1 MKNIFFRTTSLW
13 ASVLYMALGL
23 VLTFWPG
30 MSGTVFCWGIAA
42 ALILYAAHSFWYFIK
57 ARNLGFTAGGT
68 LVIGILCLAFGIFCF
83 SRPYVVLSFLPI
95 ALGIM
100 LLVDGIGKM
109 PLAVDALSVYSP
121 YRFWVL
127 ISAVLPL
134 ILGIVL
140 LVNPFRAAKAAI
152 MFFGISILADGL
164 FELITY
170 TAAPRRKI
178 RVQGHP
184 LNNLFAITGNIYRM
198 TERTSR
204 RRASHNCN
212 KRSTVSLCGT
222 VLLF

>member
-170 TAAPRRKI
+170 IQQRRAEN
-178 RVQGHP
+178 P
-184 LNNLFAITGNIYRM
+184 ST
-198 TERTSR
+198 RTS
-204 RRASHNCN
+204 AKQPFCN
-212 KRSTVSLCGT
+212 NRQHIPYDRTYVAKTSIAQLQ
-222 VLLF
+222 

>member
-1 MKNIFFRTTSLW
+1 MLAKIYSFGLQGIDGYSVSVEIDINNGLPGTEIVGLPNTATKESKERVRSALKNSGFR
-13 ASVLYMALGL
+13 
-23 VLTFWPG
+23 LTPKRI
-30 MSGTVFCWGIAA
+30 TV
-42 ALILYAAHSFWYFIK
+42 
-57 ARNLGFTAGGT
+57 NLAPADTKKEG
-68 LVIGILCLAFGIFCF
+68 
-83 SRPYVVLSFLPI
+83 SYYDLPI

-170 TAAPRRKI
+170 I
-178 RVQGHP
+178 QQ
-184 LNNLFAITGNIYRM
+184 
-198 TERTSR
+198 
-204 RRASHNCN
+204 RRAEKSEY
-212 KRSTVSLCGT
+212 KDIR
-222 VLLF
+222 

>member
-100 LLVDGIGKM
+100 LLVDGIGKCHSPLM
-109 PLAVDALSVYSP
+109 PSRCTAPTASGYSSPP
-121 YRFWVL
+121 YCRSF
-127 ISAVLPL
+127 SA
-134 ILGIVL
+134 
-140 LVNPFRAAKAAI
+140 
-152 MFFGISILADGL
+152 SCC
-164 FELITY
+164 
-170 TAAPRRKI
+170 
-178 RVQGHP
+178 
-184 LNNLFAITGNIYRM
+184 
-198 TERTSR
+198 S
-204 RRASHNCN
+204 
-212 KRSTVSLCGT
+212 
-222 VLLF
+222 

>member
-13 ASVLYMALGL
+13 ASVIYMALGL

-57 ARNLGFTAGGT
+57 ARNLGFTASGT

-95 ALGIM
+95 A
-100 LLVDGIGKM
+100 
-109 PLAVDALSVYSP
+109 
-121 YRFWVL
+121 
-127 ISAVLPL
+127 
-134 ILGIVL
+134 LGIVL

-170 TAAPRRKI
+170 IQQRRTEKSEYKDI
-178 RVQGHP
+178 R
-184 LNNLFAITGNIYRM
+184 
-198 TERTSR
+198 
-204 RRASHNCN
+204 
-212 KRSTVSLCGT
+212 
-222 VLLF
+222 

>member
-68 LVIGILCLAFGIFCF
+68 LGIGILCLAFGIFCF

-109 PLAVDALSVYSP
+109 PLAVDALSA
-121 YRFWVL
+121 YR
-127 ISAVLPL
+127 
-134 ILGIVL
+134 
-140 LVNPFRAAKAAI
+140 
-152 MFFGISILADGL
+152 D
-164 FELITY
+164 
-170 TAAPRRKI
+170 RKST
-178 RVQGHP
+178 R
-184 LNNLFAITGNIYRM
+184 LN
-198 TERTSR
+198 S
-204 RRASHNCN
+204 SHA
-212 KRSTVSLCGT
+212 T
-222 VLLF
+222 

>member
-30 MSGTVFCWGIAA
+30 MSGTVFCWGI
-42 ALILYAAHSFWYFIK
+42 
-57 ARNLGFTAGGT
+57 G
-68 LVIGILCLAFGIFCF
+68 VLCLAFGIFCF

-140 LVNPFRAAKAAI
+140 LVNPFRAAKAAS

-170 TAAPRRKI
+170 I
-178 RVQGHP
+178 QQ
-184 LNNLFAITGNIYRM
+184 
-198 TERTSR
+198 
-204 RRASHNCN
+204 RRAEKSEY
-212 KRSTVSLCGT
+212 KDIR
-222 VLLF
+222 

>member
-170 TAAPRRKI
+170 I
-178 RVQGHP
+178 QQ
-184 LNNLFAITGNIYRM
+184 
-198 TERTSR
+198 
-204 RRASHNCN
+204 RRAENPSTRISAKQPFCN
-212 KRSTVSLCGT
+212 NRQHIPFDRTHVAKTSIAQLQ
-222 VLLF
+222 

>member
-57 ARNLGFTAGGT
+57 ARNLGFTASGT

-170 TAAPRRKI
+170 NISFDHI
-178 RVQGHP
+178 RF
-184 LNNLFAITGNIYRM
+184 LFYCF
-198 TERTSR
+198 
-204 RRASHNCN
+204 SHIRN
-212 KRSTVSLCGT
+212 KDVIS
-222 VLLF
+222 VLEGKCFMIFFCQEWEHSPVDQV

>member
-1 MKNIFFRTTSLW
+1 MKKGGYFTDYSILGRSPLFRGIP
-13 ASVLYMALGL
+13 AGDFGVLLEHLKAETRSYKKGD
-23 VLTFWPG
+23 
-30 MSGTVFCWGIAA
+30 
-42 ALILYAAHSFWYFIK
+42 LICH
-57 ARNLGFTAGGT
+57 AGEHT
-68 LVIGILCLAFGIFCF
+68 N
-83 SRPYVVLSFLPI
+83 

-170 TAAPRRKI
+170 I
-178 RVQGHP
+178 QQ
-184 LNNLFAITGNIYRM
+184 
-198 TERTSR
+198 
-204 RRASHNCN
+204 RRAEKSEY
-212 KRSTVSLCGT
+212 KDIR
-222 VLLF
+222 

>member
-1 MKNIFFRTTSLW
+1 MKKGGYFTDYSILGRSPLFRGIP
-13 ASVLYMALGL
+13 AGDFGVLLEHLKAETRSYKKGDLICHAGEHTNALGL

-170 TAAPRRKI
+170 I
-178 RVQGHP
+178 QQ
-184 LNNLFAITGNIYRM
+184 
-198 TERTSR
+198 
-204 RRASHNCN
+204 RRAE
-212 KRSTVSLCGT
+212 KAEYKDIR
-222 VLLF
+222 

>member
-170 TAAPRRKI
+170 
-178 RVQGHP
+178 
-184 LNNLFAITGNIYRM
+184 NLFAITGNTYRL
-198 TERTSR
+198 TECTSR
-204 RRASHNCN
+204 GIVC
-212 KRSTVSLCGT
+212 L
-222 VLLF
+222 

>member
-127 ISAVLPL
+127 ISAVT
-134 ILGIVL
+134 
-140 LVNPFRAAKAAI
+140 K
-152 MFFGISILADGL
+152 D
-164 FELITY
+164 ELIEG
-170 TAAPRRKI
+170 AALYLRIYFLGMPA
-178 RVQGHP
+178 
-184 LNNLFAITGNIYRM
+184 LAIYNFGN
-198 TERTSR
+198 
-204 RRASHNCN
+204 A
-212 KRSTVSLCGT
+212 
-222 VLLF
+222 VLT

>member
-13 ASVLYMALGL
+13 ASVIYMALGL

-68 LVIGILCLAFGIFCF
+68 
-83 SRPYVVLSFLPI
+83 YVVLSFLPI

-170 TAAPRRKI
+170 I
-178 RVQGHP
+178 QQ
-184 LNNLFAITGNIYRM
+184 
-198 TERTSR
+198 
-204 RRASHNCN
+204 RRAEKSEY
-212 KRSTVSLCGT
+212 KDIR
-222 VLLF
+222 

>member
-68 LVIGILCLAFGIFCF
+68 LVIGVLCLAFGIFCF

-109 PLAVDALSVYSP
+109 PLAVDTLSAYSP

-127 ISAVLPL
+127 VSAVLPL

-170 TAAPRRKI
+170 IQQRRTEKSEYKDI
-178 RVQGHP
+178 R
-184 LNNLFAITGNIYRM
+184 
-198 TERTSR
+198 
-204 RRASHNCN
+204 
-212 KRSTVSLCGT
+212 
-222 VLLF
+222 

>member
-164 FELITY
+164 FRSSSPTSSS
-170 TAAPRRKI
+170 AAQKNPS
-178 RVQGHP
+178 
-184 LNNLFAITGNIYRM
+184 T
-198 TERTSR
+198 RTS
-204 RRASHNCN
+204 AKQPFCN
-212 KRSTVSLCGT
+212 NRQHIPYDRTYVAKTSIAQLQ
-222 VLLF
+222 

>member
-57 ARNLGFTAGGT
+57 ARNLGFTASGT
-68 LVIGILCLAFGIFCF
+68 LVI
-83 SRPYVVLSFLPI
+83 
-95 ALGIM
+95 
-100 LLVDGIGKM
+100 
-109 PLAVDALSVYSP
+109 AVDALSVYSP

-170 TAAPRRKI
+170 I
-178 RVQGHP
+178 QQ
-184 LNNLFAITGNIYRM
+184 
-198 TERTSR
+198 
-204 RRASHNCN
+204 RRAEKSEY
-212 KRSTVSLCGT
+212 KDIR
-222 VLLF
+222 

>member
-95 ALGIM
+95 ALGI
-100 LLVDGIGKM
+100 
-109 PLAVDALSVYSP
+109 
-121 YRFWVL
+121 
-127 ISAVLPL
+127 
-134 ILGIVL
+134 VL

-170 TAAPRRKI
+170 I
-178 RVQGHP
+178 QQ
-184 LNNLFAITGNIYRM
+184 
-198 TERTSR
+198 
-204 RRASHNCN
+204 RRAEKSEY
-212 KRSTVSLCGT
+212 KDIR
-222 VLLF
+222 

>member
-100 LLVDGIGKM
+100 LLV
-109 PLAVDALSVYSP
+109 
-121 YRFWVL
+121 
-127 ISAVLPL
+127 
-134 ILGIVL
+134 
-140 LVNPFRAAKAAI
+140 NPFRAAKAAI

-170 TAAPRRKI
+170 I
-178 RVQGHP
+178 QQ
-184 LNNLFAITGNIYRM
+184 
-198 TERTSR
+198 
-204 RRASHNCN
+204 RRAEKSEY
-212 KRSTVSLCGT
+212 KDIR
-222 VLLF
+222 

>member
-1 MKNIFFRTTSLW
+1 MNPKKFPMPTGMLLKTDDEEKFLPFQNPTTVSYTHLD
-13 ASVLYMALGL
+13 VY
-23 VLTFWPG
+23 
-30 MSGTVFCWGIAA
+30 
-42 ALILYAAHSFWYFIK
+42 K
-57 ARNLGFTAGGT
+57 RQ
-68 LVIGILCLAFGIFCF
+68 
-83 SRPYVVLSFLPI
+83 VVLSFLPI

-170 TAAPRRKI
+170 I
-178 RVQGHP
+178 QQ
-184 LNNLFAITGNIYRM
+184 
-198 TERTSR
+198 
-204 RRASHNCN
+204 RRAEKSEY
-212 KRSTVSLCGT
+212 KDIR
-222 VLLF
+222 

>member
-68 LVIGILCLAFGIFCF
+68 LGIGILCLAFGIFCF

-127 ISAVLPL
+127 IRRTAAHSRH
-134 ILGIVL
+134 
-140 LVNPFRAAKAAI
+140 RAA
-152 MFFGISILADGL
+152 
-164 FELITY
+164 
-170 TAAPRRKI
+170 RKSVPC
-178 RVQGHP
+178 RKSRHHVLRHQH
-184 LNNLFAITGNIYRM
+184 F
-198 TERTSR
+198 SR
-204 RRASHNCN
+204 R
-212 KRSTVSLCGT
+212 SL
-222 VLLF
+222 

>member
-68 LVIGILCLAFGIFCF
+68 LVIGILCLAFGFFCF

-95 ALGIM
+95 A
-100 LLVDGIGKM
+100 
-109 PLAVDALSVYSP
+109 
-121 YRFWVL
+121 
-127 ISAVLPL
+127 
-134 ILGIVL
+134 LGIVL

-170 TAAPRRKI
+170 I
-178 RVQGHP
+178 QQ
-184 LNNLFAITGNIYRM
+184 
-198 TERTSR
+198 
-204 RRASHNCN
+204 RRAEKSEY
-212 KRSTVSLCGT
+212 KDIR
-222 VLLF
+222 